1 MEDQKIA
8 KMFGGKTL
16 KGGAAKQKKWA
27 EIIRSGKLQ
36 RISSADDAVT
46 VATYESAQ
54 FASWWIE
61 HKDTN
66 PETIARNIRNLRE
79 SK

>member
-1 MEDQKIA
+1 MEEKIA

-16 KGGAAKQKKWA
+16 KGGTAKQKKWA

-36 RISSADDAVT
+36 RISNADDAVT

-54 FASWWIE
+54 WATWWIE

-66 PETIARNIRNLRE
+66 AERLARNIKNLKE

>member
-1 MEDQKIA
+1 MEEKIA
-8 KMFGGKTL
+8 KMFGGKAL
-16 KGGAAKQKKWA
+16 RGGTAKQKKWA

-36 RISSADDAVT
+36 RISNADDAVT

-54 FASWWIE
+54 WATWWIE

-66 PETIARNIRNLRE
+66 PETIARNVKLRE

>member
-1 MEDQKIA
+1 MDEKIA
-8 KMFGGKTL
+8 KMFGGTTL
-16 KGGAAKQKKWA
+16 KGGTTKQKKWA
-27 EIIRSGKLQ
+27 EIIRSSKLQ
-36 RISSADDAVT
+36 RISNADDAVT

-66 PETIARNIRNLRE
+66 PETIAKNIRNLRE

>member
-1 MEDQKIA
+1 MDEKIA
-8 KMFGGKTL
+8 KMFGGKAL
-16 KGGAAKQKKWA
+16 KGGTAKQKKWA

-54 FASWWIE
+54 WATWWIE

-66 PETIARNIRNLRE
+66 AEHLARNIRNLRKK
-79 SK
+79 S

>member
-1 MEDQKIA
+1 MNEKIA
-8 KMFGGKTL
+8 KMFGGRAL
-16 KGGAAKQKKWA
+16 KGGTAKQKKWA
-27 EIIRSGKLQ
+27 EIIRSSKLQ
-36 RISSADDAVT
+36 RISNSDDAVT

-61 HKDTN
+61 NKDTN
-66 PETIARNIRNLRE
+66 AETIARNIKNLRE

>member
-1 MEDQKIA
+1 MQCRQSIA
-8 KMFGGKTL
+8 Q
-16 KGGAAKQKKWA
+16 AKKL
-27 EIIRSGKLQ
+27 IGRSK
-36 RISSADDAVT
+36 ADDAVT

-66 PETIARNIRNLRE
+66 PETIARNVNLRE

>member
-1 MEDQKIA
+1 MEEKIA

-16 KGGAAKQKKWA
+16 KGGTAKQKKWA
-27 EIIRSGKLQ
+27 EIIRCGKLQ
-36 RISSADDAVT
+36 RISNADDAVT
-46 VATYESAQ
+46 VATYESAKW
-54 FASWWIE
+54 ATWWIE

-66 PETIARNIRNLRE
+66 AEHLARNIKNLRE

>member
-1 MEDQKIA
+1 MEEKIA
-8 KMFGGKTL
+8 KMFGGKAL
-16 KGGAAKQKKWA
+16 KGGTDKQKKWA

-36 RISSADDAVT
+36 RISNADDAVT
-46 VATYESAQ
+46 VATNESAQ
-54 FASWWIE
+54 WATWWIE

-66 PETIARNIRNLRE
+66 PETIARNIKNQRE

>member
-1 MEDQKIA
+1 MEEKIA

-16 KGGAAKQKKWA
+16 KGGTDKQKKWA

-36 RISSADDAVT
+36 RISNADDAVT

-66 PETIARNIRNLRE
+66 PETIARNIRNLKE

>member
-1 MEDQKIA
+1 MQDQKIA
-8 KMFGGKTL
+8 KMFGGTTL

-27 EIIRSGKLQ
+27 GIIRSGKLH
-36 RISSADDAVT
+36 RISNADDAVT

-54 FASWWIE
+54 WATWWIE

-66 PETIARNIRNLRE
+66 AATIARNIKNLRE

>member
-1 MEDQKIA
+1 MEEKIA
-8 KMFGGKTL
+8 KMFGGQAL
-16 KGGAAKQKKWA
+16 KGGTAKQKKWA

-54 FASWWIE
+54 WATWWIE

-66 PETIARNIRNLRE
+66 AETIARNIKNVRE